1 MMYWTNK
8 SSDETNNNFNNTF
21 YIHIWNEKDQNL
33 NLFIPLVSKI
43 CAHCYASLSLVGRG
57 VVKWRPHWQAF
68 PFSCLPVGMLKL
80 KLGEL
85 FDNIHFVAIIDNLGN
100 NWWRPFHVD
109 KLQLALMEEDSKK
122 QLQQKGVNEVKI
134 FAKWDRRNNG
144 LSLFIPS
151 IFLMFNN
158 NLHPVWDFTKMKK
171 NKKENIVT
179 IFLFKSIFKY
189 YIWTLILV

>member
-1 MMYWTNK
+1 M
-8 SSDETNNNFNNTF
+8 F

-68 PFSCLPVGMLKL
+68 PFSCLPVDMLKL

-85 FDNIHFVAIIDNLGN
+85 FDNIFVVFSFCCHH
-100 NWWRPFHVD
+100 WR
-109 KLQLALMEEDSKK
+109 LRESSMEEDSKK

-134 FAKWDRRNNG
+134 IAKRDRRNNRQ
-144 LSLFIPS
+144 SLFIPS
-151 IFLMFNN
+151 
-158 NLHPVWDFTKMKK
+158 KK
-171 NKKENIVT
+171 LCLIIT
-179 IFLFKSIFKY
+179 
-189 YIWTLILV
+189 YIQCEISLKWEK